1 MGASMKPEMEK
12 LLSNLQ
18 IQLQSGLVGLISMV
32 VLTERPMHGYELMQQ
47 VNCVTGGAISVK
59 EATLY
64 PTLRR
69 MERMGFVSSEWQR
82 SSRGPRKRIY
92 HITRFGDE
100 YLEEALLRYEE
111 ILKKVGKMIRNHYR
125 GRGPKR

>member
-1 MGASMKPEMEK
+1 MRPEMEK

-32 VLTERPMHGYELMQQ
+32 VLTKRPMHGYELMQQ
-47 VNCVTGGAISVK
+47 VNRVTGGAISVK

-69 MERMGFVSSEWQR
+69 MEKMGFVSSEWQR

-125 GRGPKR
+125 GSGTKR

>member
-1 MGASMKPEMEK
+1 MRPEMER

-47 VNCVTGGAISVK
+47 VNRVTGGAISVK

-69 MERMGFVSSEWQR
+69 MEKMGFVSSEWQR

-125 GRGPKR
+125 GSGTKR

>member
-1 MGASMKPEMEK
+1 MRPEMEK

-47 VNCVTGGAISVK
+47 VNRVTGGAISVK

-69 MERMGFVSSEWQR
+69 MEKMGFVSSEWQR

-125 GRGPKR
+125 GSGTKR

>member
-1 MGASMKPEMEK
+1 MRPEMEK

-32 VLTERPMHGYELMQQ
+32 VLTKRPMHGYELMQQ
-47 VNCVTGGAISVK
+47 VNRVTGGAISVK

-125 GRGPKR
+125 GSGTKR